1 MKNGS
6 NVARD
11 YLASGKFAIWAGT
24 YRGMNSLSMQ
34 GQAVYG
40 LNAYCLDELT
50 KLGEMTQEQK
60 AAALEATKTAVAA
73 GPGRA

>member
-1 MKNGS
+1 M
-6 NVARD
+6 
-11 YLASGKFAIWAGT
+11 ASGFAT
-24 YRGMNSLSMQ
+24 SVGMNSLSMQ

-60 AAALEATKTAVAA
+60 LQ
-73 GPGRA
+73 R